1 MDGPPGSGKGGRLNA
16 HSPSRGKRQAC
27 AGAGFQRNFSQ
38 PSRLRLTVCD
48 LLNLHGAIVTEVSNQ
63 GRRID

>member
-27 AGAGFQRNFSQ
+27 VGAGFQRNFRQ
-38 PSRLRLTVCD
+38 PSRLRLTVGD
-48 LLNLHGAIVTEVSNQ
+48 LLNLHGVIATEVSDQ
-63 GRRID
+63 GSRID

>member
-1 MDGPPGSGKGGRLNA
+1 MDGPPGSGKGGRLDA
-16 HSPSRGKRQAC
+16 HSLSRDKRQAC

-48 LLNLHGAIVTEVSNQ
+48 LLHLHAVIVTEVSDQ
-63 GRRID
+63 GRRN